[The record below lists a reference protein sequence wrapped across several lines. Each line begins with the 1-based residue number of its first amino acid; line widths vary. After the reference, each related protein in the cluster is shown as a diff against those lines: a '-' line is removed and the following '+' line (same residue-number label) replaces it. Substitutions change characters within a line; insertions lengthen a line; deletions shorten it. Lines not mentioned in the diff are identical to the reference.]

1 MKQQGIFL
9 KIDQLRSIQNSEQEH
24 SEQEDDN
31 TSTLEDNAEQSTSSS
46 SEIEIGD
53 LGQE

>member
-1 MKQQGIFL
+1 MKQQGIL
-9 KIDQLRSIQNSEQEH
+9 KKIDQLKSIQISEQEH

-31 TSTLEDNAEQSTSSS
+31 TSTIEDNEEQSTSSS
-46 SEIEIGD
+46 SETEIGD